1 MHARLVVV
9 LDVVLGTFL
18 ATTVDFIG
26 LRWRSSLMVDL
37 AAVLTVKVAGISC
50 RAGAS
55 SMVLGRLR
63 LIVDR
68 DSLEVDT
75 PGTCW

>member
-1 MHARLVVV
+1 
-9 LDVVLGTFL
+9 
-18 ATTVDFIG
+18 
-26 LRWRSSLMVDL
+26 MVDL